1 MFSLSKGVLE
11 GEAGRS
17 AEKHTH
23 THTHTSIHNPT
34 RTHAHVSLSLTDTHL
49 RIATHPPLRLLGGD
63 AGGEREGE
71 EGVME
76 R

>member
-1 MFSLSKGVLE
+1 VFSLSKGVLE

-34 RTHAHVSLSLTDTHL
+34 RTHAHVSLFLTDTRL
-49 RIATHPPLRLLGGD
+49 RIGTHPPLRLLGGD

-71 EGVME
+71 EGEIE